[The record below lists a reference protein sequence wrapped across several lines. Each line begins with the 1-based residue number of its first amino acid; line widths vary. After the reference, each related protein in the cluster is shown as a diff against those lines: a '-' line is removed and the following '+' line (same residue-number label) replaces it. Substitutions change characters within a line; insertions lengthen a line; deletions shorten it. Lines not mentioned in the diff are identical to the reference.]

1 MFNLE
6 EKITDWRRQM
16 LAAGIQTPVP
26 LEELEN
32 HLREDFA
39 RQMQSG
45 LSARQALEIAV
56 KKIGRAPELKKEF
69 KKIGLPMEMPEIIR
83 LAGVICFAVA
93 LFGQVFTCSPIV
105 FAFLFAHGLKFSLM
119 TRGLPFAVWVIT
131 VATMVLSW
139 KYNHKF
145 LPIIRHPPSRRAVG
159 LLCYAGS
166 LLWIRFVLFHLPKGV
181 AENFSLGNFLL
192 VVFLLGSQWTVM
204 AILGGIGHGLEKA
217 VAKKTEPIDLL
228 AGQS

>member
-6 EKITDWRRQM
+6 EKIADWRRQM

-32 HLREDFA
+32 HLREEIA
-39 RQMQSG
+39 RLMQSG
-45 LSARQALEIAV
+45 LSVRQALEIAV

-119 TRGLPFAVWVIT
+119 TRVLPFAVWVIT
-131 VATMVLSW
+131 VATTVLSW
-139 KYNHKF
+139 KYNHKL
-145 LPIIRHPPSRRAVG
+145 LPIIRHQPSRRAVG
-159 LLCYAGS
+159 LLCYLGS

-204 AILGGIGHGLEKA
+204 AIVGGIGHGLEKA
-217 VAKKTEPIDLL
+217 VAKKTAPVDLL